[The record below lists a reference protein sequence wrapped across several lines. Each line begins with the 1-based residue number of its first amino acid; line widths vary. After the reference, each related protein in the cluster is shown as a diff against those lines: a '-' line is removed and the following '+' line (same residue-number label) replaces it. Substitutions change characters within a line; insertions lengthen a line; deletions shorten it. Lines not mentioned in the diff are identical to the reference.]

1 MLCFKC
7 GFFDHEQVD
16 CGLEE
21 VKTRH
26 SSGAMVPYY
35 GNWLKEDSKVK
46 HCFEFL
52 MAHSIKKRQW
62 KVEGNNKSPKEPT
75 ELQSAR
81 AEKVGEIRSC
91 CKGNRSLG
99 EDTRKEE
106 LTLTIG
112 EDSVVHG
119 NKKNFV
125 EVVPSHQKRY
135 QVKENQEN
143 TGEGKID
150 FSNLEDLSVLSD
162 DDKAVDLARKG
173 RRSVG
178 LSGGLIL
185 MWEGGLKI
193 KILSHS
199 KFHIHT
205 VVCDLKSRLW
215 NFTGIYGDLM
225 KNQRHNFWALLQRL
239 SEEAS
244 GPWLIGGDFNECNGQ
259 KENFMLQNLDRC
271 LANVEWVN
279 LFPNRKAFY
288 LE

>member
-135 QVKENQEN
+135 QVKENQ
-143 TGEGKID
+143 
-150 FSNLEDLSVLSD
+150 
-162 DDKAVDLARKG
+162 
-173 RRSVG
+173 
-178 LSGGLIL
+178 
-185 MWEGGLKI
+185 
-193 KILSHS
+193 
-199 KFHIHT
+199 
-205 VVCDLKSRLW
+205 
-215 NFTGIYGDLM
+215 
-225 KNQRHNFWALLQRL
+225 RL